1 MGAEEQLC
9 GSKSSGGSI
18 PVARQNVRT
27 DVEGVSRFTQN
38 GQAED
43 VEARQLAAD
52 SAAPAEQTTLIA
64 PGRDGQR

>member
-9 GSKSSGGSI
+9 RSKSSGGGS
-18 PVARQNVRT
+18 PVARQNVGT

-38 GQAED
+38 GQTED

-52 SAAPAEQTTLIA
+52 GAATVEQTAVIA